1 MSTGVTPPARL
12 ARLAD
17 GAISL
22 GITLSPSTLDQ
33 FQAYYELLAEWNR
46 HINLTAIVDYEE
58 VQLKHFLD
66 SFTCLLALP
75 VSLAGRG
82 ATPMEVLGGV
92 VVETIPLPYASP
104 VELPPNLM
112 VVDVGTGAGF
122 PGLPLKLLFP
132 EMRLTLVESVGKK
145 ARFLQEVIARL
156 QLSGVEVITGRAEE
170 VGHLTHCRERFDLV
184 LARAVARL
192 ATLVE
197 YTLPLAH
204 IGATV
209 VAQKKAGISDEIRE
223 ARWAIETLGGR
234 LRAVRAIT
242 LPGLEPRWLVVM
254 DKIAPTPVHYPRE
267 PGIPTKNRLRP
278 RPSGRG
284 AVQKA

>member
-46 HINLTAIVDYEE
+46 HINLTAIIDYEE

-75 VSLAGRG
+75 PTLANREARTTGEAGLLVVEPVSLPHSA
-82 ATPMEVLGGV
+82 A
-92 VVETIPLPYASP
+92 
-104 VELPPNLM
+104 VELPPGLM
-112 VVDVGTGAGF
+112 VVDVGSGAGF

-132 EMRLTLVESVGKK
+132 EIRLTLIESVGKK

-156 QLSGVEVITGRAEE
+156 RLSGVEVITGRAEE
-170 VGHLTHCRERFDLV
+170 VGHLAYCRERFDLV

-204 IGATV
+204 VGATV
-209 VAQKKAGISDEIRE
+209 VAQKKAGIGDEIRE
-223 ARWAIETLGGR
+223 ARFAIETLGGR
-234 LRAVRAIT
+234 LRPVREIT
-242 LPGLEPRWLVVM
+242 LPGLEPRWLVVIH
-254 DKIAPTPVHYPRE
+254 KVAPTPAPYPRE
-267 PGIPTKNRLRP
+267 SGIPTKKPLLETRKSSR
-278 RPSGRG
+278 R
-284 AVQKA
+284 